1 MDRLVRTDVKE
12 LELLFK
18 RGQQRCS
25 AKFRVQN
32 LMHTMAVAI
41 DISTTNTAA
50 FTIKPSSPAVIPPL
64 SLAQFSIFTNN
75 PSEDRPPL
83 AFPQDKL
90 FIRSSMLPTGKAE
103 EEQLHCIFS
112 QPGAHVYKDATLPI
126 SFTGEDTARA
136 IIFGH
141 HRLHHHDHGDDGR
154 VSPLSSSSSP
164 SSSSSFLLAKA
175 VSVCTPSQKADL
187 LRSAAQFGESDLV
200 SALIDAGADVNC
212 RDNHDLSPL
221 YLAVLSGDAGSV
233 RVLLSAGAAVDLS
246 VGRFLHSAESLRRLD
261 VLSAFVDSDL
271 FDVNGAMDSLGRT
284 PLHLSA
290 VHGNV
295 DALRLC
301 ISWGG
306 DVDRVDL
313 NGWTPLHC
321 AAAEGHLGA
330 VDFLLAVCNTKYA
343 VTRDGKTAHML
354 AMESGHHHLM
364 DALCLADKLHRAA
377 GQDGNV
383 HGVKEYVA
391 QGASVDSRDQNGWT
405 PLHRAAFKG
414 RADVVQF
421 LLDQGAQLD
430 PLDNAGYTPLDCAA
444 EAGHTHVA
452 KLLICRGARRNSND
466 DNNQA
471 LKGSTCPVG
480 FFSSVDRS
488 SSLDEQ

>member
-1 MDRLVRTDVKE
+1 MDRLIMTDVKE

-32 LMHTMAVAI
+32 LMHTMAVAT

-50 FTIKPSSPAVIPPL
+50 FTIKPSQLAVIPPL
-64 SLAQFSIFTNN
+64 SVFQFSISTNN

-103 EEQLHCIFS
+103 EEQLRCIFS

-136 IIFGH
+136 IIFGYR
-141 HRLHHHDHGDDGR
+141 RLHHRDHHDNGR
-154 VSPLSSSSSP
+154 LPPLS

-175 VSVCTPSQKADL
+175 VSVCSPSQKADL
-187 LRSAAQFGESDLV
+187 LRSAAQFGEPDLV
-200 SALIDAGADVNC
+200 SALIDAGADVNGG
-212 RDNHDLSPL
+212 DNHGLPPL
-221 YLAVLSGDAGSV
+221 YLAVHSANAGSV
-233 RVLLSAGAAVDLS
+233 RVLLSAGAAIHPS
-246 VGRFLHSAESLRRLD
+246 VLRFLHSEESLSRLD

-271 FDVNGAMDSLGRT
+271 FDVNGAMDPLGRT

-290 VHGNV
+290 THGNV

-306 DVDRVDL
+306 DVDRVDR

-321 AAAEGHLGA
+321 AAAEGHLEA
-330 VDFLLAVCNTKYA
+330 VNFLLAVCNTKYA
-343 VTRDGKTAHML
+343 VTRDGKTPHML

-364 DALCLADKLHRAA
+364 DVLCLGDKLHRAA

-383 HGVKEYVA
+383 HGVKQYMA

-414 RADVVQF
+414 RIDVVQF
-421 LLDQGAQLD
+421 LIDQGAQLD
-430 PLDNAGYTPLDCAA
+430 LLDDSGYTPLDCAT
-444 EAGHTHVA
+444 EAGHTNVTE
-452 KLLICRGARRNSND
+452 LLICHGACRNINND
-466 DNNQA
+466 DH
-471 LKGSTCPVG
+471 KGLTV
-480 FFSSVDRS
+480 
-488 SSLDEQ
+488 